1 MEGGR
6 GVIKEDDRVTSLKVK
21 KSFGAELSFVSELMF
36 GEGQAEGYRMT
47 CQLPARRIS
56 SHAV

>member
-6 GVIKEDDRVTSLKVK
+6 GVIQEDDRVTSLKVK

-36 GEGQAEGYRMT
+36 GEGQAEGYKMT
-47 CQLPARRIS
+47 RQLPAQRIS
-56 SHAV
+56 SHAI

>member
-21 KSFGAELSFVSELMF
+21 KSFGAELSFVSEFEEFVLNP
-36 GEGQAEGYRMT
+36 GY
-47 CQLPARRIS
+47 
-56 SHAV
+56 